1 MTSLAL
7 FALSEASR
15 YISATPRPNGT
26 SARQIEPSYLF
37 SKENSARD
45 IAGTDRT
52 DSISSGGWKALLRRT
67 YKQISQ
73 HRILA
78 VAAGVVFYGLLA
90 LFPTITA
97 LVSAYALFAD
107 ARTINDNMLF
117 LSGVLPQETFS
128 VVRDQVD
135 RVISKGSFRLGTA
148 FFASFIF
155 ALWSA
160 NGGMKALIDALN
172 VVYGAKEE
180 RGFFRLNAVSLL
192 FTVGGIFAVLASIGL
207 VIAIPLILAMAGFG
221 AAIHSLIQFG
231 RWPLLAT
238 FLLFGLTVLY
248 RWAPDRRSQR
258 GPGIS
263 MGAIAATMIWIL
275 GSILLS
281 FYLENF
287 AQYDATYGSLG
298 AAIGLMVWMWMS
310 TIVILMG
317 GQLNAEITPAETNA
331 FSSRRDQDKMAPKAA
346 SLAKDSAMSAAAKFV
361 EKIDGN

>member
-1 MTSLAL
+1 
-7 FALSEASR
+7 
-15 YISATPRPNGT
+15 
-26 SARQIEPSYLF
+26 
-37 SKENSARD
+37 
-45 IAGTDRT
+45 
-52 DSISSGGWKALLRRT
+52 
-67 YKQISQ
+67 
-73 HRILA
+73 
-78 VAAGVVFYGLLA
+78 
-90 LFPTITA
+90 
-97 LVSAYALFAD
+97 
-107 ARTINDNMLF
+107 
-117 LSGVLPQETFS
+117 
-128 VVRDQVD
+128 
-135 RVISKGSFRLGTA
+135 
-148 FFASFIF
+148 
-155 ALWSA
+155 
-160 NGGMKALIDALN
+160 
-172 VVYGAKEE
+172 
-180 RGFFRLNAVSLL
+180 LNAVSLL